1 MFNATETYK
10 DRLIQKIKSLEENT
24 GLDSEY
30 AECVDK
36 ESWNIGWNS
45 GWNDALQTIIDTIES
60 NDLEHVVHEPHKVNT
75 CKN

>member
-10 DRLIQKIKSLEENT
+10 DRLIAKIKSLEENT

-36 ESWNIGWNS
+36 ESWSIGWNS
-45 GWNDALQTIIDTIES
+45 GWNDALQAIIDTIES
-60 NDLEHVVHEPHKVNT
+60 NDLEPVVLEPHKVKAW
-75 CKN
+75 KN